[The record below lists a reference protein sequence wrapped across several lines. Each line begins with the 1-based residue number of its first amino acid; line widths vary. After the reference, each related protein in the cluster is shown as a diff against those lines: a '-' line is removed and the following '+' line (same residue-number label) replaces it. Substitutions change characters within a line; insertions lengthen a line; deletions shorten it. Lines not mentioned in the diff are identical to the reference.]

1 MTGQQPRA
9 TALTYHLRP
18 ATLADLAQ
26 IVALDQAI
34 FGAYGA
40 DEAPAI
46 IQARLAVFPAGC
58 AVIEEDQ
65 SSGGSPAVV
74 AYLTTEKWATLR
86 EPALDEDPHFTH
98 QPQGRILN
106 ITTLAVSPEQQGCG
120 LGQRLLTHAITI
132 AHAEGCRTIVL
143 ETAHAEQFYL
153 RHGFVTTGQREQR
166 GISLAIMRR
175 DLAAPQ

>member
-1 MTGQQPRA
+1 MQQSPSSQ
-9 TALTYHLRP
+9 LIYHLRP
-18 ATLADLAQ
+18 ATLADLAA

-40 DEAPAI
+40 DEAPATI
-46 IQARLAVFPAGC
+46 RARLAVFPAGC
-58 AVIEEDQ
+58 AVVEEDLPG
-65 SSGGSPAVV
+65 SGSAAIV
-74 AYLTTEKWATLR
+74 AYLTSEKWADLR

-98 QPQGRILN
+98 HSHGQFLN
-106 ITTLAVSPEQQGCG
+106 ITTLAVSPEHQGCG
-120 LGQRLLTHAITI
+120 LGQRLLAHAVTI
-132 AHAEGCRTIVL
+132 AHSEDCRAIVL
-143 ETAHAEQFYL
+143 ETARAEQFYL